1 MYVFV
6 SKIIVLG
13 ALVNDVFRL
22 RASLIMLNGNIRDWG
37 AGATQD
43 ISL

>member
-22 RASLIMLNGNIRDWG
+22 RASLIMLNGNIRGWC
-37 AGATQD
+37 AGAT
-43 ISL
+43 